1 MNSDQ
6 VPADIDNRTLTR
18 RLVAAGGLTLVALL
32 VGANA
37 RQWYPEALAP
47 GSPLMQSF
55 AIVGAICLFGAA
67 SGALSKR
74 FGASARQGF
83 QRHLWLSMLGT
94 VLVAFHS
101 TGALEFPALML
112 LLIVAL
118 AAAGWWG
125 RARASVSLSRGFGR
139 KPAMLGN
146 NDHRAEL
153 RELITRKTD
162 LLAHLD
168 PYADEALFSLQ
179 PGHWLRA
186 PFLSWRFH
194 RAVVAERA
202 LLGAHQIYVTTD
214 RLWRLAHQLLAWS
227 LVLGIVLHVV
237 LCVFFAGYV
246 ADGRPIYWWHV
257 TAWIF

>member
-1 MNSDQ
+1 M
-6 VPADIDNRTLTR
+6 PADIDNRTLTR
-18 RLVAAGGLTLVALL
+18 RLVAAAGLTLVALL
-32 VGANA
+32 AGANA
-37 RQWYPEALAP
+37 RQWDPEALAP
-47 GSPLMQSF
+47 GTPLMQSF
-55 AIVGAICLFGAA
+55 GIVGAICLLGAA

-74 FGASARQGF
+74 FGACARRGF

-118 AAAGWWG
+118 GGAGWWG
-125 RARASVSLSRGFGR
+125 RAKAPVSLSRGFGR
-139 KPAMLGN
+139 KPAMFDTSN
-146 NDHRAEL
+146 RRAEV
-153 RELITRKTD
+153 RELIIRKTA
-162 LLAHLD
+162 LLAQLD
-168 PYADEALFSLQ
+168 SNADEALFSLQ
-179 PGHWLRA
+179 PRHWLRA
-186 PFLSWRFH
+186 PLLSCRFH

-202 LLGAHQIYVTTD
+202 LLGAHRIYVTTD

-227 LVLGIVLHVV
+227 LVLGIVVHVV

-257 TAWIF
+257 TAWTF